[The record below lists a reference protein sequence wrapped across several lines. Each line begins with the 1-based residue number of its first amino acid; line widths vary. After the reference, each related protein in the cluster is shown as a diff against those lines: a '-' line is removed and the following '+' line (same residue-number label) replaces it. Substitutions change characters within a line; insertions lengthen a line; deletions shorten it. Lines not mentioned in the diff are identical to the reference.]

1 VKILTFMLIVFF
13 SLKAELTFGAASLKT
28 HIAEYEVNISIITG
42 ILRTELKK
50 NKENYIA
57 HHIIEPSNLSKMI
70 TRGTLDVTSEFQV
83 TVDHIKPVRFKA
95 IDTIRNKPEINLL
108 FDWENYL
115 VKGAIGKELVQ
126 FTLNDIAYDNVSI
139 QYELMND
146 LLTGNLQSQY
156 TLFDINELK
165 IASISTTGKK
175 LIKTIAGNFTTVGI
189 KHQKIGSSQITTLW
203 CAEELDYL
211 PVVIE
216 QHRKGKLKF
225 RASLTKYVIT

>member
-1 VKILTFMLIVFF
+1 
-13 SLKAELTFGAASLKT
+13 
-28 HIAEYEVNISIITG
+28 
-42 ILRTELKK
+42 
-50 NKENYIA
+50 
-57 HHIIEPSNLSKMI
+57 MI